1 MTSAGVDPL
10 AEQPS
15 ALARLLD
22 LPRFELLPLRGLEAE
37 VAALPMGAT
46 VSITCSPRHGVDHT
60 VDLSE
65 RFAALGYRVIPH
77 VAARMV
83 RDRGHLERVVERL
96 AAAAIDEVFVIGGDA
111 PNPVGIYRDAGD
123 LLQALA
129 ELPPAFA
136 RMGIGGYPEGHA
148 LIPEAKLLE
157 ALRAKQ
163 PRADYVTTQ
172 ICFDATALV
181 AWIRAIREA
190 GIVLPVIV
198 GLPGVVD
205 RRRLATIALGVG
217 VGPSLRY
224 LSGHARELARL
235 ARARLYDPTDLA
247 GAVAAHLDE
256 PGLRI
261 AGVHL
266 FTFNQI
272 EATQRWLV
280 RTLSSLPPSGGSQR
294 QR

>member
-1 MTSAGVDPL
+1 MTSTGVDPL

-15 ALARLLD
+15 ALARLLE
-22 LPRFELLPLRGLEAE
+22 LPRFELLPQRGVEAE
-37 VAALPMGAT
+37 VAALPAGTT

-60 VDLSE
+60 LDLSE
-65 RFAALGYRVIPH
+65 RLVAIGYRVIPH
-77 VAARMV
+77 LAARMV
-83 RDRGHLERVVERL
+83 RDRGHLERIVERL

-111 PNPVGIYRDAGD
+111 PSPVGPYRDAGD
-123 LLQALA
+123 LLEALL
-129 ELPPAFA
+129 ELPHAIA
-136 RMGIGGYPEGHA
+136 RVGIGGYPEGHA
-148 LIPEAKLLE
+148 FIPEAKLLE
-157 ALRAKQ
+157 ALRFKQ

-172 ICFDATALV
+172 ICFDAAALV
-181 AWIRAIREA
+181 SWIGAMREA
-190 GIVLPVIV
+190 GIGLPVIV

-235 ARARLYDPTDLA
+235 ARARLYDPTGLA

-261 AGVHL
+261 AGAHL
-266 FTFNQI
+266 FTFNQV
-272 EATQRWLV
+272 EATLRWLV
-280 RTLSSLPPSGGSQR
+280 GATSPLPLP
-294 QR
+294 